1 MEAWNKIDE
10 WVDRCIRGTLSLED
24 RAALMK
30 WLETSPENAE
40 QFRKIFQAKIRVS
53 VAGKWRQLDQM
64 QERVWEHIIPVLE
77 DRKRQWYSWGM
88 RVAAIIVMM
97 IGVLFVWHAWQV
109 PLEKFVPVAELLQVE
124 SGSPKA
130 ILVTS
135 MGEKI
140 ELKEGETRQVAE
152 IFGVGVIQDST
163 GGVRFE
169 DKGDVEEEIG
179 KSTLVVPEKGE
190 YFVVL
195 GDGTKVWIN
204 SDSRLEFP
212 NRFSGKIREVDL
224 KGEAYFEVMPD
235 PEKPFYVRVGES
247 RVRVLGTAF
256 NVMAYQEE
264 RQTEVALLQGK
275 VSVNVADKTYMLV
288 PGEIVTLDRESG
300 QAIVRKGDVE
310 AMVDWKAG
318 RFNFED
324 MPLEKLTQRL
334 ARWYGVSFVFE
345 DDMVKELRF
354 SGAVTKYRTLD
365 YVLDMISKTTDVEFG
380 LQQGKVVAS
389 LKK

>member
-1 MEAWNKIDE
+1 MVFVE
-10 WVDRCIRGTLSLED
+10 
-24 RAALMK
+24 
-30 WLETSPENAE
+30 
-40 QFRKIFQAKIRVS
+40 
-53 VAGKWRQLDQM
+53 
-64 QERVWEHIIPVLE
+64 
-77 DRKRQWYSWGM
+77 M

-109 PLEKFVPVAELLQVE
+109 PLEKFVPVAELLRVE

-247 RVRVLGTAF
+247 RVRVLGQF
-256 NVMAYQEE
+256 
-264 RQTEVALLQGK
+264 
-275 VSVNVADKTYMLV
+275 
-288 PGEIVTLDRESG
+288 
-300 QAIVRKGDVE
+300 
-310 AMVDWKAG
+310 
-318 RFNFED
+318 
-324 MPLEKLTQRL
+324 
-334 ARWYGVSFVFE
+334 
-345 DDMVKELRF
+345 
-354 SGAVTKYRTLD
+354 
-365 YVLDMISKTTDVEFG
+365 
-380 LQQGKVVAS
+380 
-389 LKK
+389 